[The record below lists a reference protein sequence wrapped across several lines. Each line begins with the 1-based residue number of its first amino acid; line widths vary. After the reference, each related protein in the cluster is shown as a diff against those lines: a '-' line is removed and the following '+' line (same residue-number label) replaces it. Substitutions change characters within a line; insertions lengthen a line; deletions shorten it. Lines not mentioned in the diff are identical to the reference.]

1 MILISFPLG
10 GCVDEVADNQTN
22 YQGYKYIY
30 FLMYHTLKVIYFMNA
45 EGVFRRTIFNVN
57 ICLND
62 T

>member
-30 FLMYHTLKVIYFMNA
+30 FLQYHTLRVIYFMNG
-45 EGVFRRTIFNVN
+45 EGVFRRTIFNVY
-57 ICLND
+57 IYLNH